1 MPAGAEEMRQDKAG
15 VDPQHQWGPKLP
27 EGHRVEQRWIRAG
40 SMGRKPTMT
49 SELGEQKDF
58 WG

>member
-1 MPAGAEEMRQDKAG
+1 MSPLIQDKAG
-15 VDPQHQWGPKLP
+15 VDPQHQWGPNL
-27 EGHRVEQRWIRAG
+27 EQGWTWAG
-40 SMGRKPTMT
+40 SMGRKSTMI